1 MPKVIDI
8 DARAKAL
15 DACIDR
21 LVSGDDWQAE
31 LPSDSE
37 ARREI
42 LGLVAVA
49 GWLAEIAGLQVT
61 AAAEIRER
69 VWRHVS
75 ASPRLSP
82 QRGLLTRLTGISVPY
97 RRPAQ
102 PSLMHR
108 MLFARIPH
116 LPPLVLDYREAS

>member
-1 MPKVIDI
+1 LLNQLERETKE
-8 DARAKAL
+8 RAL

-21 LVSGDDWQAE
+21 LVSGHDWHAE

-49 GWLAEIAGLQVT
+49 SRIVEIAALQAAPAVEMKQRVWTRVT
-61 AAAEIRER
+61 ASSDLVAR
-69 VWRHVS
+69 
-75 ASPRLSP
+75 P
-82 QRGLLTRLTGISVPY
+82 GLLTRLTGFSVTY
-97 RRPAQ
+97 RRPEN
-102 PSLMHR
+102 PSLVHR